1 VTVGRDGAL
10 RVAIFTDTFAPQMNG
25 VARTL
30 DRLAG
35 AIRER
40 GGEAAVVTVD
50 APGAVK
56 GDVVRWP
63 AVPFW
68 RYPELRVAAPLAGAA
83 RRLVRAMRPDLVHVA
98 TPFGVGL
105 AGRRAACLEGVPLV
119 SSFHTD
125 FAQYLSYYNLKPLE
139 SVTWPYLRW
148 FHNAAARTFVPTRF
162 GAKALV
168 ARRFERVSVWGRGV
182 DRRQFS
188 PSFRSYALR
197 HAMGIRDNEILVA
210 SVGRLAPEKGVGVLL
225 RAMAR
230 VHSIGGNRVRLALA
244 GDGPAE
250 SQYRAEA
257 PPGTVFAGR
266 LTGTRLSE
274 FYASAD
280 VFVFAS
286 TTDTFGNVLLEAM
299 ASGLPVIAPD
309 RGPTVEIAG
318 GENALLVAVED
329 ATALA
334 NGIQQLTASAA
345 LRRRLVIRSL
355 ATAAARDWTTVWDDL
370 FSQYRA
376 VAGAQPPWPRG
387 PRLSPPRDRPA

>member
-1 VTVGRDGAL
+1 MTVGRDGAL

-40 GGEAAVVTVD
+40 GGEATVVTVD
-50 APGAVK
+50 SPGAAK
-56 GDVVRWP
+56 GDIVRWP

-68 RYPELRVAAPLAGAA
+68 RYPELRIAAPFAGDAC
-83 RRLVRAMRPDLVHVA
+83 RLLRAMRPDLVHVA

-105 AGRRAACLEGVPLV
+105 AGRRAAFLEGVPLV

-139 SVTWPYLRW
+139 SVAWPYLRW

-162 GAKALV
+162 GAEALV

-182 DRRQFS
+182 DRTQFS

-250 SQYRAEA
+250 NRFRAEA

-318 GENALLVAVED
+318 RENALLVAVED

-334 NGIQQLTASAA
+334 HGIQQLTASAA

-370 FSQYRA
+370 LSQYRA
-376 VAGAQPPWPRG
+376 VAGAPR
-387 PRLSPPRDRPA
+387 PVT